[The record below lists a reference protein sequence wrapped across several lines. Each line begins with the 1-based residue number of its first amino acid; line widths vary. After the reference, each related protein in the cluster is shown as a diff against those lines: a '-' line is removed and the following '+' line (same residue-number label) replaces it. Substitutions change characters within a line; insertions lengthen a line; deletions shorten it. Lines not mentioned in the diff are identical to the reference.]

1 MPPRPPAGQTL
12 GVRVSVDSGP
22 VGMSAS
28 AAGVSDK
35 WRPLSSIAFP
45 RPQVT
50 GSAPKK
56 DVAGR
61 FYENV
66 PVWGV
71 GAPAPAPRPGFWL
84 TQEYPPLRESAPK
97 DPKGQRFY
105 PWGNCSLPASGPSP
119 HPRTAVGGGKGLG
132 SSDGGSLSRPLQ
144 LGCHWVK
151 SPSRQ
156 GLAPRRVGLWATGG
170 GTPRHLGP
178 LSGVLFIW
186 ADPTFPRPGA
196 HLGRRHQGE
205 EPQLAA
211 WADWSLL

>member
-71 GAPAPAPRPGFWL
+71 CAPAPAPRPGFWL

-97 DPKGQRFY
+97 RPERTTI
-105 PWGNCSLPASGPSP
+105 LPL
-119 HPRTAVGGGKGLG
+119 GKLQLAGLG
-132 SSDGGSLSRPLQ
+132 PEPAPQDRSGRWEGTRILRWWVPVSSTAAWVSL
-144 LGCHWVK
+144 GEVT
-151 SPSRQ
+151 
-156 GLAPRRVGLWATGG
+156 V
-170 GTPRHLGP
+170 TPR
-178 LSGVLFIW
+178 
-186 ADPTFPRPGA
+186 PRPTESGA
-196 HLGRRHQGE
+196 LGHRGGHPQAFGAPFWGPVHLGRPHIPPPWGSPWPEASRRGT
-205 EPQLAA
+205 PACCLG
-211 WADWSLL
+211 